1 MPRAKKTEQWEAN
14 STIEKENIVH
24 KDGMPKS
31 EHKKMTP
38 EKKEHKAIKKA
49 EIKKEEKLE
58 HHIKQKP
65 AWTIKG
71 SEAAKSK
78 MSELRAMKKQKKE
91 QK

>member
-24 KDGMPKS
+24 KDGIPKGEPIRAS
-31 EHKKMTP
+31 LP
-38 EKKEHKAIKKA
+38 
-49 EIKKEEKLE
+49 
-58 HHIKQKP
+58 KQKP

-71 SEAAKSK
+71 SQEAKERMSK
-78 MSELRAMKKQKKE
+78 LREMKKQKKE

>member
-24 KDGMPKS
+24 KDGIPKGEPIRES
-31 EHKKMTP
+31 LP
-38 EKKEHKAIKKA
+38 
-49 EIKKEEKLE
+49 
-58 HHIKQKP
+58 KQKP

-78 MSELRAMKKQKKE
+78 MSELRAMKKKKKE